1 LIQIR
6 QKTTNGIYMLRSKY
20 TKIAKAGLYAAYFF
34 IILFFLGPLL
44 WVLSLSF
51 KTVPELFYIPP
62 RLLPE
67 KLSLYNYRHILFSA
81 DIFSYVMNS
90 VRIAAGTI
98 TGTLV
103 IAIPAAFAFSRIA
116 FRRKTFFSFI
126 LLVFQMISP
135 LVIAIPLYKYFSRM
149 GLLNNYWSMTSVY
162 IALAL
167 PFAVWTLKGY
177 MDTIPLS
184 LDEAGTIDGCSRIQI
199 LFRIILPVIVP
210 GIVSV
215 LILVFVRSWAQFIV
229 PFILL
234 NDSRKFP
241 ISVGLVNLQSTSDS
255 ITTHYLAA
263 ACIIGIIPTI
273 IVFIVLQRYIV
284 SALTAGALKG

>member
-1 LIQIR
+1 MV
-6 QKTTNGIYMLRSKY
+6 KT
-20 TKIAKAGLYAAYFF
+20 GLYISYVLIA
-34 IILFFLGPLL
+34 LFFLGPIL

-62 RLLPE
+62 KLLPE
-67 KLSLYNYRHILFSA
+67 TVSLTNYRFILFRA
-81 DIFSYVMNS
+81 DIFTYLLNS
-90 VRIAAGTI
+90 IKIVAGTI
-98 TGTLV
+98 LGTL
-103 IAIPAAFAFSRIA
+103 ILAIPGAFAFSRMK
-116 FRRKTFFSFI
+116 FKGKQFSQFM

-149 GLLNNYWSMTSVY
+149 GLLNNYWSMTLVY
-162 IALAL
+162 IVLSL
-167 PFAVWTLKGY
+167 PFATWSLKGY
-177 MDTIPLS
+177 MDTIPIS
-184 LDEAGTIDGCSRIQI
+184 MDEAGIIDGCSKFQV
-199 LFRIILPVIVP
+199 LVRIILPVIVP

-241 ISVGLVNLQSTSDS
+241 IAVGLVNLQSTSDS

-263 ACIIGIIPTI
+263 ACMIGIIPTI
-273 IVFIVLQRYIV
+273 IIFIILQRYIV

>member
-1 LIQIR
+1 
-6 QKTTNGIYMLRSKY
+6 MLKSKHL
-20 TKIAKAGLYAAYFF
+20 KIVKAGLYIAYFF
-34 IILFFLGPLL
+34 IVLFFVGPLL

-81 DIFSYVMNS
+81 DIFSYVINS
-90 VRIAAGTI
+90 VKIVAGTI
-98 TGTLV
+98 AGTLV
-103 IAIPAAFAFSRIA
+103 IAIPAAFAFSRIP
-116 FRRKTFFSFI
+116 FKRKTFFSFV
-126 LLVFQMISP
+126 LLVFQMVSP

-162 IALAL
+162 IVLSL
-167 PFAVWTLKGY
+167 PFATWTLKGY

-184 LDEAGTIDGCSRIQI
+184 LDEAGTIDGCSRIQV
-199 LFRIILPVIVP
+199 LSQIILPVIVP
-210 GIVSV
+210 GIMSV

-234 NDSRKFP
+234 SDSRKFP

-273 IVFIVLQRYIV
+273 IVFIILQRYIV
-284 SALTAGALKG
+284 SALTVGALKG